1 MKSILVALISLGC
14 VGSVAFAQQDSTTSA
29 LQLSQ
34 EEAAT
39 APRGVLPFIGA
50 AGGYT
55 GYENVETVEG
65 APGSIKLLGSWYLG
79 APVVMDLGYGT
90 AYQQFSRDEAPQ
102 SSITDG
108 VVEFAARY
116 RTENRWQFGVV
127 ANHMFDQGAN
137 YSADQADAQFTGLQL
152 LKEFNMTPSWLAR
165 VGARAQALTN
175 NTDGWVTMY
184 MLDLQIGWNPSAYKP
199 STRSTAAA
207 EDYELEEDVVME
219 EAVAPARPVNISE
232 ANPAP
237 VLQDMSYAALAGG
250 AGEINFNSS
259 RSVVAK
265 ADQDKL
271 AKVAQA
277 LEDNRDLFES
287 VEVRG
292 YTDASGNAQ
301 LNQRLSQQRAD
312 SVASVLKR
320 NGLNDVVATG
330 MGSQEATGN
339 KNSDRRAE
347 LVFKGVK
354 DQDAL
359 KRVLTQIE

>member
-1 MKSILVALISLGC
+1 MKSILVAFISLGF
-14 VGSVAFAQQDSTTSA
+14 VGSFAFAQQDSTTSA

-39 APRGVLPFIGA
+39 APRGLLPFIGA

-79 APVVMDLGYGT
+79 APIVMDFGYGT
-90 AYQQFSRDEAPQ
+90 AYQQFSRDDAPQ

-108 VVEFAARY
+108 AAEFAIRY
-116 RTENRWQFGVV
+116 RTANRWQLGVV
-127 ANHMFDQGAN
+127 ANHMFDQGEN
-137 YSADQADAQFTGLQL
+137 YSADQADAQFTGLQV

-184 MLDLQIGWNPSAYKP
+184 MVDLQIGWNPSAYKP

-207 EDYELEEDVVME
+207 EDYTVEEDVAME
-219 EAVAPARPVNISE
+219 EAVAPARPVNVG
-232 ANPAP
+232 ATPAP
-237 VLQDMSYAALAGG
+237 ILQDMSYAALAGG

-259 RSVVAK
+259 RAVVAK

-271 AKVAQA
+271 ARVASA

-287 VEVRG
+287 VEIHG
-292 YTDASGNAQ
+292 YTDSSGSAE
-301 LNQRLSQQRAD
+301 LNQRLSQQRAE
-312 SVASVLKR
+312 SVANVLRK
-320 NGLNDVVATG
+320 NGLNDVIAIG
-330 MGSQEATGN
+330 MGSEGSTGN